1 MATRLG
7 CPLPSA
13 IAWRSRRFYAARA
26 LQTPELRQW
35 VEKNG
40 GYVSSGI
47 ELTQDGQSGLGLR
60 TTQWIPRGQTVIS
73 LPSHLPLGMRFDD
86 TRNAD
91 SEAVQAIV
99 NRVPEELWA
108 LRLGMKLLNEKAK
121 ENSFWWPYISL
132 LPQRF
137 QIPIF
142 FSGDEIA
149 SLQYPPLIYQVK
161 KRCKVLYELSTRDI
175 PAVLQ
180 TCQGEKHPFAGQDV
194 DGGALGWAMSAVSS
208 RAFRLQNKKSGDSE
222 RVLLPLID
230 MCNHSFAPNSRL
242 EQISTGDNLD
252 YKLQVVAESSLENG
266 TPLTL
271 NYGALSNDLL
281 LLDYGFIVPDNPY
294 DRVELKYDPSLL
306 EVACLAGGFSNQG
319 APSFASPPPWQQ
331 ALLAQLRLQGAGASL
346 LVTLGGPEIVDGRLL
361 AALRILYAGDASELR
376 HQDLKQLQAWGSQ
389 PPLGFVNERNVL
401 RTLAAVAAL
410 VLTRSFATTAE
421 VDRGLLETAEPSSN
435 QQLIVSYRLGKKQML
450 LDVVEKLK
458 GRLKMLKADGKV
470 GVQDHGARKGKG
482 FG

>member
-1 MATRLG
+1 MERVVMARRLG

-13 IAWRSRRFYAARA
+13 RPWRNRRFYAAFA
-26 LQTPELRQW
+26 QQTPELRQW

-40 GYVSSGI
+40 GYVSPGI

-60 TTQWIPRGQTVIS
+60 TSQWIPQGQTVIS
-73 LPSHLPLGMRFDD
+73 LPSHLPLGMHSGETNDD
-86 TRNAD
+86 AKEIIQ
-91 SEAVQAIV
+91 SIAS
-99 NRVPEELWA
+99 RVPGVNMDTGWSRCGRGA
-108 LRLGMKLLNEKAK
+108 LG
-121 ENSFWWPYISL
+121 IT
-132 LPQRF
+132 
-137 QIPIF
+137 
-142 FSGDEIA
+142 A

-175 PAVLQ
+175 PAVLE
-180 TCQGEKHPFAGQDV
+180 TCQGEKHPFAGQQV

-230 MCNHSFAPNSRL
+230 MCNHSFAPNARL
-242 EQISTGDNLD
+242 EQIPTADNSD
-252 YKLQVVAESSLENG
+252 YKLQVVAESSLESG
-266 TPLTL
+266 TPLSL

-281 LLDYGFIVPDNPY
+281 LLDYGFIVVDNPY

-306 EVACLAGGFSNQG
+306 EVACMAGGLSSQG
-319 APSFASPPPWQQ
+319 LPSFASPAPWQQ

-361 AALRILYAGDASELR
+361 AALRILYAGEASELR
-376 HQDLKQLQAWGSQ
+376 HQDLKELQLWTPQ

-401 RTLAAVAAL
+401 RTLAALAAL
-410 VLTRSFATTAE
+410 VLARSFATTAE
-421 VDRGLLETAEPSSN
+421 EDRELLGTAKYASN
-435 QQLIVSYRLGKKQML
+435 QQLIVGYRLEKKQML
-450 LDVVEKLK
+450 LDVVVKLK
-458 GRLKMLKADGKV
+458 DRLKRLKADGKIGPI
-470 GVQDHGARKGKG
+470 GVQDVSARKGKG